1 MPTPRWL
8 ETLGDQFDQL
18 DVKCAGYIDDTHMLQ
33 LLQSLGQN
41 CTLEDAQEMVR
52 HFDVDGDGRIKR
64 KDFMLRWTKNYWT
77 REFSNSLLTLFPQGS
92 SSPFG
97 KEGSMGMGMG
107 MGGGGGGGSSAHP
120 AGPDHGGRGA
130 LTCRSDR
137 THSPRGGMEGAMAIE
152 ISDVQ
157 LTRRHTVYEHGAGSP
172 PSHDATMHPRSSSQ
186 HAARAPLSAV
196 YREGL
201 RTSREVILRSV
212 GGVVTFAKQLWI
224 LLQREPLKW
233 VRSLEFKMLDIVS
246 ILILGAAFAGYSR
259 SQIAGSMDAF
269 VEAVNTMGILFGV
282 LSCVWATVFLN
293 FEIPM
298 ASREA
303 SEGVSVVGLFLSM
316 VGFNSAVDIGVRCL
330 AWSSMYYFVSGFTMS
345 FGTYFAVIYG
355 MAWSTSG
362 IGYLCSCFA
371 ELQTSIVF
379 STSIS
384 FMFGAVLNG
393 VHPPLKDLQ
402 EYSQALYWMVM
413 PSYNRWAVEA
423 LAVAENH
430 VMESTGITSIANN
443 YVLENHFGYE
453 YARYHDALIFLYA
466 SGFALRLVAF
476 GFFYKRVMS

>member
-1 MPTPRWL
+1 
-8 ETLGDQFDQL
+8 
-18 DVKCAGYIDDTHMLQ
+18 
-33 LLQSLGQN
+33 
-41 CTLEDAQEMVR
+41 
-52 HFDVDGDGRIKR
+52 
-64 KDFMLRWTKNYWT
+64 
-77 REFSNSLLTLFPQGS
+77 
-92 SSPFG
+92 
-97 KEGSMGMGMG
+97 
-107 MGGGGGGGSSAHP
+107 
-120 AGPDHGGRGA
+120 
-130 LTCRSDR
+130 
-137 THSPRGGMEGAMAIE
+137 
-152 ISDVQ
+152 
-157 LTRRHTVYEHGAGSP
+157 
-172 PSHDATMHPRSSSQ
+172 
-186 HAARAPLSAV
+186 
-196 YREGL
+196 
-201 RTSREVILRSV
+201 
-212 GGVVTFAKQLWI
+212 
-224 LLQREPLKW
+224 
-233 VRSLEFKMLDIVS
+233 
-246 ILILGAAFAGYSR
+246 
-259 SQIAGSMDAF
+259 
-269 VEAVNTMGILFGV
+269 
-282 LSCVWATVFLN
+282 
-293 FEIPM
+293 
-298 ASREA
+298 
-303 SEGVSVVGLFLSM
+303 
-316 VGFNSAVDIGVRCL
+316 
-330 AWSSMYYFVSGFTMS
+330 MYYFVSGFTMS